1 MPARNGPARCGE
13 SAFSMVREFELDL
26 GAYLAER
33 RQRVEATLVDYLAV
47 SDAAPRIVRAMGHSL
62 LDGGKRLRPILCMA
76 AAEAVGGAADGVL
89 PAACALEMIHTY
101 SLIHDDLPAM
111 DDDRLRRGRP
121 TCHMAFDEATAILAG
136 DALLTLAFEV
146 LAAAGETA
154 GSPSARIWLPVI
166 RDIAEAAGYRGMVE
180 GQMRDM
186 AAETAPL
193 SLSELE
199 AVHRRK
205 TGALIR
211 VAVTTGARLAGASTE
226 DRTSLERYADRL
238 GLAFQVT
245 DDILNVEGDPAVM
258 GKAAGTDWER
268 RKSTY
273 PSLLGLAAAKT
284 LAARL
289 VRESLAA
296 LDGFPPAADPL
307 RAIAGYVLRRRR

>member
-1 MPARNGPARCGE
+1 MSRE
-13 SAFSMVREFELDL
+13 SRLDL

-33 RQRVEATLVDYLAV
+33 RQWVEASLADYLVV

-76 AAEAVGGAADGVL
+76 AAEAVGGAADAVL

-121 TCHMAFDEATAILAG
+121 TCHVAFDEATAILAG
-136 DALLTLAFEV
+136 DGLLTLAFEV
-146 LAAAGETA
+146 LAAAGENSGP
-154 GSPSARIWLPVI
+154 GSATVWLRVI
-166 RDIAEAAGYRGMVE
+166 REIADAAGHRGMVE

-186 AAETAPL
+186 AAEAAPL
-193 SLSELE
+193 SLAELE

-211 VAVTTGARLAGASTE
+211 VAVTTGARLAGASPKE
-226 DRTSLERYADRL
+226 RASLERYADRL

-258 GKAAGTDWER
+258 GKAAGTDRER
-268 RKSTY
+268 HKSTY
-273 PSLLGLAAAKT
+273 PALLGLAAAKD
-284 LAARL
+284 LAARW
-289 VRESLAA
+289 VRESIAA
-296 LDGFPPAADPL
+296 LNAFSPAADPL
-307 RAIAGYVLRRRR
+307 RAIAEYVRNRQR